1 MSAGLDYRY
10 ASKNVMLEYRYRVK
24 AALAFGNKQP
34 IRQFIYTQI
43 AKHYE
48 RKHMKE
54 FMSR

>member
-1 MSAGLDYRY
+1 MSLGLDYRY
-10 ASKNVMLEYRYRVK
+10 ASKNVILEYKYRVK

-34 IRQFIYTQI
+34 IRRFIYTQI